1 VILPD
6 VNVILHAFRKDT
18 INHELSR
25 SWLEGTI
32 ESGARFGMSPLALSA
47 MVRLATN
54 KRMFDKPSTPQEAF
68 AFADQLL
75 EQPNCEIVEPG
86 ARHWDI
92 FKRLYIETKTTG
104 PKTTDV
110 WYAALAI
117 EHGCEWI
124 TFDRD
129 FAQFPGLKWRAPKL

>member
-6 VNVILHAFRKDT
+6 VNVILYAFRKDA
-18 INHELSR
+18 INHALAR
-25 SWLEGTI
+25 DWLEGTI
-32 ESGARFGMSPLALSA
+32 ASGVRFGMSPLALSA
-47 MVRLATN
+47 VVRLSTN
-54 KRMFDKPSTPQEAF
+54 ARMFEVPSTPREAF

-86 ARHWDI
+86 ERHWNI
-92 FKRLYIETKTTG
+92 FKRLCVETKTTG
-104 PKTTDV
+104 PKTSDV

-117 EHGCEWI
+117 ERGCEWI

-129 FAQFPGLKWRAPKL
+129 FAHFPGLKWRAPSL